1 MNSSV
6 NFWAVVPAA
15 GIGTRFDNK
24 TPKQF
29 HKINGQYI
37 AEVTLNKLLDFEWIK
52 EIIIP
57 CDMDCDS
64 WQNIKTKDES
74 RLKFVCG
81 GDQRAQSVFN
91 GLRALN
97 GHANDSDWIL
107 VHDIVRPCVDTKD
120 IEKLCIALKNSRS
133 GAILATRVTETLKL
147 GSKSN
152 EVIET
157 ANRDNFWL
165 AQTPQIFRYKLLKQ
179 ALSYAFKNSVYPT
192 DESHA
197 VEYFGE
203 RVTIVEGRSKNPK
216 ITEIEDL
223 KIAESILNAEE
234 D

>member
-1 MNSSV
+1 MNSKV

-15 GIGTRFDNK
+15 GIGRRFDKK

-37 AEVTLNKLLDFEWIK
+37 AEVTLNKLLDFPWIK
-52 EIIIP
+52 EIVIP

-74 RLKFVCG
+74 RIRFVCG
-81 GDQRAQSVFN
+81 GDERAQSVFN
-91 GLRALN
+91 GLTALN

-107 VHDIVRPCVDTKD
+107 VHDIVRPCVDIKD
-120 IEKLCIALKNSRS
+120 IEKLCGALKNSRS
-133 GAILATRVTETLKL
+133 GAILGARVTETLKL
-147 GSKSN
+147 GSKFN
-152 EVIET
+152 QVIET
-157 ANRDNFWL
+157 ANRDDFWL
-165 AQTPQIFRYKLLKQ
+165 AQTPQIFRYKLLKE
-179 ALSYAFKNSVYPT
+179 ALSFAFKNSISPT

-203 RVTIVEGRSKNPK
+203 TVSIVEGCSKNIK
-216 ITEIEDL
+216 ITEIKDL
-223 KIAESILNAEE
+223 KIAESILSAGE